1 MHDLINDLARFVAG
15 KYCLRLEDHYPG
27 HGTTARV
34 RNFTYFPSEYD
45 TFDKFKL
52 LREGKN
58 LRTFL
63 PVGMYRSATGR
74 ISNKFVHDML
84 PTFKS
89 FMVLSLYNRSII
101 KLPYSI
107 SGLKRIRILDLSR
120 THIEKL
126 SDWIC
131 TLYSLQTLLLSY
143 CKNLEELPKD
153 LGKLIN
159 LYYLDVSGALL
170 KKMPIQMDRLT
181 NLQVLTT
188 FVVGKDC
195 GSAIKEL
202 GQLPMLGGNLLLYG
216 LENVSGGREA
226 SMANMKGK
234 KHLKSLT
241 LEWKGDINDSQV
253 PRDVLES
260 LEPHSSIN
268 HLKINGYHGTRFPK
282 WLETPSFCSIESL
295 SLSNCAYCFHL
306 PALGQIQSLKSLE
319 IVGMSNIS
327 AFTEDMYF
335 GNNCEIEPFPSLQK
349 FKIENMQDLERWD
362 IPECEV
368 FCSLEKLYLIDCPKL
383 NAKLPK
389 QLLSL
394 RKLEISG
401 CDNLVLSNE
410 LSPELNKLDSL
421 ERLEISDCG
430 SLISF
435 PLGNLPTSLEKLVCN
450 GCGGFESESASYQ
463 PVSLLEELKCK
474 NCNSLKVVSLG
485 LFPTLKV
492 VQVKDCKRMEVLS
505 VPPCRI
511 GNGRLPAPNLR
522 QIEIINCEKLKFLP
536 ARMESLLP
544 SLRKLDLCNCP
555 EIECFPKGGLPTSL
569 QSLYILNCKKLLT
582 SPKTWDLL
590 RLPSLRGLRIDVT
603 DEAVESFP
611 NEDWLLPCT
620 LEYLELRGCQN
631 LKMLNYSGLQH
642 LTSLQRLRITW
653 CRLLQSLPE
662 EGLPTSLTK
671 LEIRDSPLLKPRL
684 EWEKGQDWAEVAH
697 IPCIIVDEELIP

>member
-1 MHDLINDLARFVAG
+1 
-15 KYCLRLEDHYPG
+15 
-27 HGTTARV
+27 
-34 RNFTYFPSEYD
+34 
-45 TFDKFKL
+45 
-52 LREGKN
+52 
-58 LRTFL
+58 
-63 PVGMYRSATGR
+63 
-74 ISNKFVHDML
+74 
-84 PTFKS
+84 
-89 FMVLSLYNRSII
+89 
-101 KLPYSI
+101 
-107 SGLKRIRILDLSR
+107 
-120 THIEKL
+120 
-126 SDWIC
+126 
-131 TLYSLQTLLLSY
+131 
-143 CKNLEELPKD
+143 
-153 LGKLIN
+153 
-159 LYYLDVSGALL
+159 
-170 KKMPIQMDRLT
+170 MPIQMGRLT

-202 GQLPMLGGNLLLYG
+202 GKLPMLGGKLLLYG

-234 KHLKSLT
+234 KHLKNLT

-253 PRDVLES
+253 ARDVLES

-349 FKIENMQDLERWD
+349 FKIENMQELERWD

-401 CDNLVLSNE
+401 CNNLVLSNGRLSIFDSDIQQLSSLCKLKISRMEHLKE
-410 LSPELNKLDSL
+410 LSPELNKLDCL

-435 PLGNLPTSLEKLVCN
+435 PLGNLPTSLKKLVCN
-450 GCGGFESESASYQ
+450 GCGGFESESTSYQ

-485 LFPTLKV
+485 LFPTLKD
-492 VQVKDCKRMEVLS
+492 VQIKDCKRMEVLS

-511 GNGRLPAPNLR
+511 GNGSSTLTSLQCLKIWDCDNLISFPEEGLPAPNLR
-522 QIEIINCEKLKFLP
+522 QIEIVNCEKLKFLP

-590 RLPSLRGLRIDVT
+590 RLPSLRGLRIDVN

-620 LEYLELRGCQN
+620 LEYLDLRGCQN

-684 EWEKGQDWAEVAH
+684 EWEKGQDWPKVAH